1 MQVLIKLVLLGLTL
15 VLVFIN
21 PAYIGRATYYA
32 LFPLL
37 FVLVWVFYSITYYVS
52 EKQVKQNGNEV
63 FSFSLFCAMVPSYGD
78 GDLIRGRL
86 LFTSTEL
93 ILFQRM
99 AKGKGLK
106 KAWSVPIKD
115 VKKFSLGNVLSVRKG
130 ITFETEGGDMRFVM
144 RNAPKYKEAITKA
157 LGWDVA
163 PSVGVGE
170 EAAASPSFT
179 EL

>member
-21 PAYIGRATYYA
+21 PAYIGRATYYS

-37 FVLVWVFYSITYYVS
+37 FALVWVFYRITYYVS
-52 EKQVKQNGNEV
+52 EKQAHQHDDVAC
-63 FSFSLFCAMVPSYGD
+63 SLSLFCAMVPSFGD

-86 LFTSTEL
+86 LFTTTDL
-93 ILFQRM
+93 ILLQRM

-115 VKKFSLGNVLSVRKG
+115 VKKFSLGPVLSVRKG
-130 ITFETEGGDMRFVM
+130 ITFQTEGGDVRFVL
-144 RNAPKYKEAITKA
+144 RNAPKYKDAITKA
-157 LGWDVA
+157 LGWDEA
-163 PSVGVGE
+163 PSVEVGE